1 MSKHGKANLTTW
13 GYCSAGALGVLA
25 PLCTVELGLL
35 RLHGPGMLMVAGC
48 WVIGGL
54 ALPEQLGVIKS
65 KWCPLFVMSCLH
77 LGWLLPAAQA
87 GVEHNNQQTH
97 TRHGMQPPTE
107 EGLVS
112 QNHKLG
118 FNSPMLS
125 ETPQQ
130 DTTTHSGDA

>member
-87 GVEHNNQQTH
+87 VVEKYAKVVIIGTVRNQCNVWMG
-97 TRHGMQPPTE
+97 RM
-107 EGLVS
+107 S
-112 QNHKLG
+112 
-118 FNSPMLS
+118 SR
-125 ETPQQ
+125 
-130 DTTTHSGDA
+130 